1 MNMND
6 IRQLD
11 EARPFRSFI
20 FHLAD
25 GRNVKVEHPEFLAY
39 TPGGETI
46 IVLQTGGGF
55 KILDH
60 ELITEIEVT
69 PLRSTKR

>member
-6 IRQLD
+6 MRQVAG
-11 EARPFRSFI
+11 ARPFRPFTL
-20 FHLAD
+20 HVAD

-39 TPGGETI
+39 TPDGETI
-46 IVLQTGGGF
+46 IVLQSGGGF

-60 ELITEIEVT
+60 ELITEIEVA
-69 PLRSTKR
+69 PHRSAKR